1 MKTDILLLRPKGKNN
16 NSRLFA
22 TEQLGLSYIAAYAR
36 SRSLSAEIIDGFLE
50 PDRYDRLIS
59 GIEDSDY
66 RVIGYPLYEETLQ
79 RVASDVARIRR
90 RAPKVHI
97 TVGNHFATF
106 RASSLLQE
114 FPQFT
119 SAIRGEGEQTLAEL
133 VQAIIEGT
141 DMRSIQGLTFR
152 ENEILVTNEP
162 RPNIENLDDLPFPAR
177 DTLPLVIAAGNAP
190 LVYSSR
196 GCNARCIFCS
206 VHKFYRSSPGGMWRG
221 RSPKSVVDEMEQL
234 RERFGVS
241 EFAFADEQFLGHG
254 TAGKDRAVGIAE
266 EIMRRGLRCKWYI
279 ETRSSDVSLPLFRKL
294 RDSGLH
300 AVFMGVES
308 GYDPALKALNKGIRT
323 SQHIDAIEILK
334 ELEILASIGFIM
346 FRPETTIEELR
357 CNLEFLGQISCG
369 EVTALVTQLK
379 SYEGTDLARILGPS
393 TVKRQY
399 GRKWEFVGH
408 RVEECFEI
416 LMESAD
422 TLTASYNEFAR
433 VRRLGIL
440 TYLECLDL
448 QRLLN
453 SGPISKAQLV
463 IDEIMNQGLGYDE
476 LRAVA
481 RAWFKEV
488 CENFLR
494 ILWFT
499 EAIAKGRPRE
509 EGIKLLSPMS
519 LC

>member
-1 MKTDILLLRPKGKNN
+1 MKTDILLLRPKGKMT

-22 TEQLGLSYIAAYAR
+22 TEQLGLSYIAAYVR
-36 SRSLSAEIIDGFLE
+36 SRSLTAEIIDGFLE

-66 RVIGYPLYEETLQ
+66 RVIGYPLYEETLK
-79 RVASDVARIRR
+79 RVASDAARIRR
-90 RAPKVHI
+90 RAQKVHI
-97 TVGNHFATF
+97 TLGNHFATF
-106 RASSLLQE
+106 RASGLLQE
-114 FPQFT
+114 FPQFS

-133 VQAIIEGT
+133 ARSIIEGT
-141 DMRSIQGLTFR
+141 GMQSILGLTFR
-152 ENEILVTNEP
+152 QDETIVTNEP

-190 LVYSSR
+190 LIYSSR

-221 RSPKSVVDEMEQL
+221 RSAKNVVDEMEQL
-234 RERFGVS
+234 TKRFGVS

-266 EIMRRGLRCKWYI
+266 EITRRGLRCKWYI

-300 AVFMGVES
+300 AVFMGIES
-308 GYDPALKALNKGIRT
+308 GFDPALKALNKGIKT
-323 SQHIDAIEILK
+323 SQHIEAIEILK

-346 FRPETTIEELR
+346 FRPETTVEELR
-357 CNLEFLGQISCG
+357 CNLNFLEQISCG

-379 SYEGTDLARILGPS
+379 TYEGTDLARILGNS
-393 TVKRQY
+393 TVKRQD
-399 GRKWEFVGH
+399 GRKWEFADH
-408 RVEECFEI
+408 RVGQCFEI

-422 TLTASYNEFAR
+422 TITVSYNEFAR
-433 VRRLGIL
+433 VRRLGVL
-440 TYLECLDL
+440 TYLECLEL

-453 SGPISKAQLV
+453 SGPICKARLV
-463 IDEIMNQGLGYDE
+463 IDEIMNQKLGFDE
-476 LRAVA
+476 LRTIA
-481 RAWFKEV
+481 RVCFKEV
-488 CENFLR
+488 CEDFLR

-509 EGIKLLSPMS
+509 DGIKLLSPMS